1 MNILNCTTAEN
12 FGADLVTGKI
22 LQCLQAYPLPILQQ
36 ILSAAGQVFSK
47 IALDAN
53 RLSQLEF
60 TFTPNYDGQTL
71 LHEPLAAIAAGDIA
85 PNLDFVLIEAAQNE
99 GETLARNV
107 FGADTM
113 RTLLFGENKPL
124 IFQDFNSHVKM
135 PMAAYNG
142 VMMQLFGDQ
151 GKQEN
156 FLISIKHRI

>member
-1 MNILNCTTAEN
+1 M
-12 FGADLVTGKI
+12 
-22 LQCLQAYPLPILQQ
+22 QQ
-36 ILSAAGQVFSK
+36 ILSSAGQVFSK

-60 TFTPNYDGQTL
+60 IFTPNYDGETL

-85 PNLDFVLIEAAQNE
+85 PDLDFVLIENAQNE
-99 GETLARNV
+99 GEALARNV
-107 FGADTM
+107 FGADYF

-124 IFQDFNSHVKM
+124 IFQDFNSHVTM

-151 GKQEN
+151 VKQEN
-156 FLISIKHRI
+156 ILIYKSSIEFKFISVTD